1 MIAGLDNFHFR
12 IEPVRPAYI
21 FSNTKYPRAAN
32 RPCDRRHQKRECD
45 TNFFVCLLVHR
56 CRIDALAPA
65 ASLFAPLRVKD
76 SAMRNEHSGAPG
88 PTVPP
93 PHSPKRESD
102 AMAADRPLDTA
113 AMLALIALIGM
124 IVFLLG
130 T

>member
-1 MIAGLDNFHFR
+1 
-12 IEPVRPAYI
+12 
-21 FSNTKYPRAAN
+21 
-32 RPCDRRHQKRECD
+32 
-45 TNFFVCLLVHR
+45 
-56 CRIDALAPA
+56 
-65 ASLFAPLRVKD
+65 
-76 SAMRNEHSGAPG
+76 MRNEHSDTPR

-93 PHSPKRESD
+93 PHSPN